1 MHGIGLCVLINR
13 ISLVNCIA
21 ASTRLRGTILII
33 QVLNIAGNVI
43 VKESGMTT
51 GQARVNTWRT
61 EAWPRLHTIVLFS
74 DQKDWQIVE

>member
-43 VKESGMTT
+43 VKESGMNYWPSASQYMADRSMAETT
-51 GQARVNTWRT
+51 
-61 EAWPRLHTIVLFS
+61 HHCFIF
-74 DQKDWQIVE
+74 